1 MKDGIVAADSQST
14 AAFKRFDVVKIHR
27 VESGPFS
34 GWVFGGAGKLSLV
47 MRMLG
52 QIETGSL
59 EPLEADNTDETS
71 AYGLLV
77 GPKLSY
83 RIDSTSMIPMKF
95 KGPYAIGSGEEF
107 AMGAMLAGSTAADA
121 VRIAS
126 KLDVYTGGPV
136 RTLAVN

>member
-27 VESGPFS
+27 VSAGPFS

-47 MRMLG
+47 MKMLC

-59 EPLEADNTDETS
+59 ESLEADTSDDTS

-77 GPKLSY
+77 GPKVSY
-83 RIDSTSMIPMKF
+83 RLDSTSMIPMKF

-107 AMGAMLAGSTAADA
+107 AMGAMLAGSTAAEA
-121 VRIAS
+121 VKIAS

-136 RTLAVN
+136 RTLAV